1 MLYIQVDTTLIDHP
15 KTRKLARL
23 LGVSRITAVGH
34 LVALW
39 SWAAQYA
46 IDGDLSNYRNEPD
59 VLADGAEW
67 EAEPEMFVSALIAAK
82 AGNGHGF
89 LEETIDGR
97 LLLHDWDDYYGKLL
111 DRRRADAARKRA
123 ERAQTSC
130 SAAEA
135 VHEMSAGHPQDAPR
149 KSSVNVA
156 YSSVTQ
162 RNESERSEAQRN
174 AETDAAERVA
184 ALTPGPVVARAST
197 TRTTVK
203 PNSKVSK
210 QVNLFAAVTGFFPVR
225 QLHHIIDNAIAE
237 DADQPFL
244 KQCFET
250 WLSRGYRKENI
261 AWLTEWYASGSI
273 PPAQRNTNG
282 NGKSAPDPLKA
293 YTVDDLPAHLRA
305 VVKS

>member
-15 KTRKLARL
+15 KTKKLARL

-46 IDGDLSNYRNEPD
+46 LDGDLTQYRNEPD

-97 LLLHDWDDYYGKLL
+97 LLLHDWDDYYGKLIE
-111 DRRRADAARKRA
+111 RRRADAERKRA
-123 ERAQTSC
+123 ERAQTS
-130 SAAEA
+130 SAEGEY
-135 VHEMSAGHPQDAPR
+135 VRRTSNGHPTDSER

-174 AETDAAERVA
+174 AETDAAERAA

-250 WLSRGYRKENI
+250 WLSRGYRKENL

-273 PPAQRNTNG
+273 PPAQRG
-282 NGKSAPDPLKA
+282 PNGKGAPLDPLKA